1 MLDRPSH
8 IYRADWVVDTDI
20 SSDRYCNKIYIKSSS
35 AFQSEGAFLIHPQVP
50 DQSNGLLAMPFEKRT
65 LTQATEAIA
74 HPMDGQVNPYPSI
87 YLFLPYEGDKSI

>member
-1 MLDRPSH
+1 
-8 IYRADWVVDTDI
+8 
-20 SSDRYCNKIYIKSSS
+20 
-35 AFQSEGAFLIHPQVP
+35 LIHPQVP